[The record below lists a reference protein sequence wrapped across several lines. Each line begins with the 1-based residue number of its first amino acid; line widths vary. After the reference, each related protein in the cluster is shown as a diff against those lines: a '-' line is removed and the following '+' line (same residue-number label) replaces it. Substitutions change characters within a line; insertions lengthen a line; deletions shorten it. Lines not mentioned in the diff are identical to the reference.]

1 MLKQTITGLALAAT
15 LLGVSAAQAA
25 DLPRQMYTKAPPPVA
40 PVFDWTGFYIGG
52 NVGYGSAHAD
62 LTVGGVTGS
71 ENLTGV
77 IGGGQIG
84 YNWQTGPW
92 IFGLE
97 ADGQGSDQHNSFAG
111 VAGGVAVTTSDS
123 VPWFATFRGRI
134 GYAIAPMWM
143 VYVTGGGA
151 VMDFKSNVTVAGV
164 GAATFETS
172 RGGWTLGAGV
182 EGAITRNWSWKAEYL
197 HIDAGNF
204 NNTLLGVV
212 PVNVSLT
219 DDIGRFGIN
228 YRF

>member
-1 MLKQTITGLALAAT
+1 MRKQTITGLALAAT
-15 LLGVSAAQAA
+15 VLGVSAAQAA
-25 DLPRQMYTKAPPPVA
+25 DLPRQVYTKAPPLAA
-40 PVFDWTGFYIGG
+40 PVFDWTGFYIGA
-52 NVGYGSAHAD
+52 NVGYGSAHND
-62 LTVGGVTGS
+62 LTVPGATGS
-71 ENLTGV
+71 EDMNGI

-84 YNWQTGPW
+84 YNWQTGAW
-92 IFGLE
+92 VFGLE
-97 ADGQGSDQHNSFAG
+97 ADFQGSDQHNDTTGLG
-111 VAGGVAVTTSDS
+111 VTLSDS
-123 VPWFATFRGRI
+123 MPWFATFRGRI
-134 GYAIAPMWM
+134 GYVIAPMWM

-151 VMDFKSNVTVAGV
+151 VVDFKSTITVAGV
-164 GAATFETS
+164 GSAGFESTQA
-172 RGGWTLGAGV
+172 GWTIGAGV